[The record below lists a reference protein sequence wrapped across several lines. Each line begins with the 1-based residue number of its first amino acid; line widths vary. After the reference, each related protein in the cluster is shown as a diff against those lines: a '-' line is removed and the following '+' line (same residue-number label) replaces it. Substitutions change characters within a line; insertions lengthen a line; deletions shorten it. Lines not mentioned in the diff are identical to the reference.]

1 MPYRFVCP
9 PFVHVYLPLG
19 FRSVVSSFR
28 MHCCYAPVEVL
39 FCDEM
44 ITCHRDS
51 RLQDALEPGHEH
63 EVKNTELVEWD
74 TAVDVFKATATK
86 KPAFGYAHEMM
97 VQWVDLCLERMIVEY
112 IRPIANAY
120 VRTRRA
126 RS

>member
-1 MPYRFVCP
+1 
-9 PFVHVYLPLG
+9 
-19 FRSVVSSFR
+19 
-28 MHCCYAPVEVL
+28 MHGCYAPVEVL

-44 ITCHRDS
+44 ITCNRDS
-51 RLQDALEPGHEH
+51 RLQEALEPGDEH

-97 VQWVDLCLERMIVEY
+97 VQCVDLCLERMIAEY